1 MYYSKKYEQSLN
13 ASDYVRGTQTKAIM
27 FPLQVQKVDE
37 AAAAAAATALPVGIF
52 GSLVIGASALA
63 RAAVKAS
70 TN

>member
-1 MYYSKKYEQSLN
+1 
-13 ASDYVRGTQTKAIM
+13 M

-37 AAAAAAATALPVGIF
+37 AAAAAAATALPVTIF

>member
-1 MYYSKKYEQSLN
+1 MN

-37 AAAAAAATALPVGIF
+37 AAATAVPVGVF
-52 GSLVIGASALA
+52 GSLVICVSALV
-63 RAAVKAS
+63 RAAVKAN